1 LRKLTK
7 FTKNIEMNK
16 SLIILSFT
24 CFLLY
29 SCKEEIPELMTMQAG
44 KDHLFAEKIFTDLD
58 RTVEDGLIDN
68 GQKKLCPTY
77 SIINTDTSGGGTLII
92 NFGNTDCPQSD
103 GIYRRGKIIVTYTG
117 RYRDS
122 LSVITTTF
130 DNYYVNSNLIEGEK
144 VVTNMGRNDNGN
156 MWFAIDV
163 NDAKIHTT
171 NGTINWQSSKR
182 KEWISGRETYFN
194 LLDDTYK
201 ITGNS
206 SGNAVNGN
214 NFSVEITDTL
224 NIDLGCLPYCVI
236 KSGEIKVSPN
246 GYQKRIINYGD
257 SICDCNVNVMI
268 NGTNYP
274 MVIGD

>member
-1 LRKLTK
+1 
-7 FTKNIEMNK
+7 MNK
-16 SLIILSFT
+16 TLIILSIASV
-24 CFLLY
+24 LLY

-44 KDHLFAEKIFTDLD
+44 KDHLFAEKIFIDIG
-58 RTVEDGLIDN
+58 RTIEKGLIDN
-68 GQKKLCPTY
+68 GQKQVCPSY
-77 SIINTDTSGGGTLII
+77 STTNTDTSGGGTLTI
-92 NFGNTDCPQSD
+92 NFGNTNCPQSD

-144 VVTNMGRNDNGN
+144 VTTNMGRNDSGN

-163 NDAKIHTT
+163 NDAKINTT
-171 NGTINWQSSKR
+171 NGTINWQSSR
-182 KEWISGRETYFN
+182 IKEWISGRETYFT
-194 LLDDTYK
+194 LDDDTYK

-206 SGNAVNGN
+206 SGNSVNGN
-214 NFSVEITDTL
+214 DFSVEITDTL

-236 KSGEIKVSPN
+236 KSGEIKVLPN
-246 GYQKRIINYGD
+246 GYPERIINYGD
-257 SICDCNVNVMI
+257 SICDCNVDVMI

>member
-1 LRKLTK
+1 MRKLTK
-7 FTKNIEMNK
+7 FTKNIKMNK
-16 SLIILSFT
+16 TLIILSIASV
-24 CFLLY
+24 LLY

-44 KDHLFAEKIFTDLD
+44 KDHLFAEKIFIDIG
-58 RTVEDGLIDN
+58 RTIEKGLIDN
-68 GQKKLCPTY
+68 GQKQVCPSY
-77 SIINTDTSGGGTLII
+77 STTNTDTSGGGTLTI
-92 NFGNTDCPQSD
+92 NFGNTNCPQSD

-144 VVTNMGRNDNGN
+144 VTTNMGRNDSGN

-163 NDAKIHTT
+163 NDAKINTT
-171 NGTINWQSSKR
+171 NGTINWQSSR
-182 KEWISGRETYFN
+182 IKEWISGRETYFT
-194 LLDDTYK
+194 LDDDTYK

-206 SGNAVNGN
+206 SGNSVNGN
-214 NFSVEITDTL
+214 DFSVEITDTL

-236 KSGEIKVSPN
+236 KSGEIKVLPN
-246 GYQKRIINYGD
+246 GYPERIINYGD
-257 SICDCNVNVMI
+257 SICDCNVDVMI